1 MGEKFINEIV
11 SQTLCGQ
18 RCVFRQMR
26 RGFAGCTMTREG
38 EYTMKQTLAFLLLLV
53 LSACNTA
60 VPLPTPTSTPTQ
72 TAISTATITP
82 TATPFPSG
90 PCISPLLPLTTGA
103 EWIYRVPTTS
113 GESLYTLKTLDR
125 NDGRNIVIMVEF
137 TDQKNN
143 VTVVEP
149 VVCMDG
155 AIENFP
161 LFVVSMHFADY
172 LEKDFNTYH
181 DTGIY
186 FPSYAT
192 LAEND
197 WRMNWE
203 VEYLTEDV
211 AQLKS
216 PMDGRALFVLQS
228 SFIRLS
234 FEMDG
239 TREALTVPAG
249 DFPQALKVQHSFSF
263 PVTLTLP
270 TGATGSILTVNTTQW
285 YEPYVGLLRSQVD
298 SASLLLYGQNV
309 PVPMESVIELVEFRK
324 GE

>member
-1 MGEKFINEIV
+1 
-11 SQTLCGQ
+11 
-18 RCVFRQMR
+18 
-26 RGFAGCTMTREG
+26 
-38 EYTMKQTLAFLLLLV
+38 MKKNLSFLLLLV
-53 LSACNTA
+53 LTGCSAATA
-60 VPLPTPTSTPTQ
+60 VPPTVTPTPTAAP
-72 TAISTATITP
+72 TATITP
-82 TATPFPSG
+82 TATPVPSG
-90 PCISPLLPLTTGA
+90 PCDNPLLPLATGNEWTYRVTTG
-103 EWIYRVPTTS
+103 S

-137 TDQKNN
+137 TDQKDS

-181 DTGIY
+181 DTGVY
-186 FPSYAT
+186 SPGYPT
-192 LAEND
+192 LVEND
-197 WRMNWE
+197 WHMSWD
-203 VEYLTEDV
+203 VEYLTED
-211 AQLKS
+211 AAEMKS
-216 PMDGRALFVLQS
+216 PMDGQALFVMQS

-239 TREALTVPAG
+239 TREAVTVPAG
-249 DFPQALKVQHSFSF
+249 DFPQAVKSLHSFSF

-285 YEPYVGLLRSQVD
+285 YEPYVGLVRAQVD
-298 SASLLLYGQNV
+298 SASMLLYGQDV
-309 PVPMESVIELVEFRK
+309 PVPMVSVIELVEFRK